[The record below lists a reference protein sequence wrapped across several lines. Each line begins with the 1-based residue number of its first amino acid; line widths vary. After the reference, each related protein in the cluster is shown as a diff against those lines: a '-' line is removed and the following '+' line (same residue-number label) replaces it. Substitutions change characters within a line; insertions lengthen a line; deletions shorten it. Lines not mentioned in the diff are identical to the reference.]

1 MKLKL
6 VVALLASVFTSF
18 AQAEF
23 IENTDITAYVNQLIK
38 QKKAVYIP
46 AGTYLIDA
54 NKSIMPKN
62 GSEIRLDPNTK
73 LKVIP
78 TKHGSYR
85 VFQVKNV
92 KNVKVSG
99 GTLVG
104 DKHTHIGNTGEWGMG
119 IEIRDSQNIS
129 ISNMNIDKMWG
140 DAIYVGTNGK
150 NSNYNIN
157 LNNLRMNDNRRQG
170 ISIISAKKLTGS
182 NIRISSTKG
191 ADPASGVDIEPNNK
205 DNILQEIYFKNLST
219 LNNAGTGFIVS
230 LKRYANS
237 PHHIDIKLVS
247 HTDVGSNFGLVLV
260 GNPSLNKGTIEIS
273 DTNYESNKHS
283 NFCFNQWKNRVNVSL
298 KNIKHDKENKT
309 TKNSWCFEYKN
320 SPLIKFN

>member
-140 DAIYVGTNGK
+140 DAIYVGTSGK
-150 NSNYNIN
+150 NSTYDISLKNIK
-157 LNNLRMNDNRRQG
+157 MDDNRRQG
-170 ISIISAKKLTGS
+170 ISIISVNKLLAS
-182 NIRISSTKG
+182 NITATNTSG
-191 ADPASGVDIEPNNK
+191 AMPASGIDIEPNNGSMILK
-205 DNILQEIYFKNLST
+205 D
-219 LNNAGTGFIVS
+219 IV
-230 LKRYANS
+230 
-237 PHHIDIKLVS
+237 
-247 HTDVGSNFGLVLV
+247 
-260 GNPSLNKGTIEIS
+260 
-273 DTNYESNKHS
+273 
-283 NFCFNQWKNRVNVSL
+283 L
-298 KNIKHDKENKT
+298 KNIKTSGNQGSGIQIGLSRYNNSTKQVSITIEDHLDSNSRHGLLIGAINKKAIGAISIKSNASKNCFNSWNNVNFKVNIDGASNIST
-309 TKNSWCFEYKN
+309 FKGCSGHAKNSN
-320 SPLIKFN
+320 ISIK

>member
-6 VVALLASVFTSF
+6 VVALLASGFTSF

-140 DAIYVGTNGK
+140 DAIYVGTSGK
-150 NSNYNIN
+150 NSTYDISLKNIK
-157 LNNLRMNDNRRQG
+157 MDDNRRQG
-170 ISIISAKKLTGS
+170 ISIISVNKLLAS
-182 NIRISSTKG
+182 NITATNTSG
-191 ADPASGVDIEPNNK
+191 AMPASGIDIEPNNGSMILK
-205 DNILQEIYFKNLST
+205 D
-219 LNNAGTGFIVS
+219 IV
-230 LKRYANS
+230 
-237 PHHIDIKLVS
+237 
-247 HTDVGSNFGLVLV
+247 
-260 GNPSLNKGTIEIS
+260 
-273 DTNYESNKHS
+273 
-283 NFCFNQWKNRVNVSL
+283 L
-298 KNIKHDKENKT
+298 KNIKTSGNQGSGIQIGLSRYNNSTKQVSITIEDHLDSNSRHGLLIGAINKKAIGAISIKSNASKNCFNSWNNVNFKVNIDGASNIST
-309 TKNSWCFEYKN
+309 FKGCSGHAKNSN
-320 SPLIKFN
+320 ISIK